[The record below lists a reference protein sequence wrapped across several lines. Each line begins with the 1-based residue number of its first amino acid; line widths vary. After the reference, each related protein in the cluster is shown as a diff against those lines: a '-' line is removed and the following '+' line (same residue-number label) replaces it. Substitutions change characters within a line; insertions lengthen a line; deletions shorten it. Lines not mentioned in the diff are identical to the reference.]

1 MEKQMD
7 KFQVSLDYLTEYTG
21 VRSAVICDHEGLVV
35 SRSPQD
41 DGHDELYAAA
51 GLELIRIVDEGLARM
66 VNPGCDILSLK
77 TGEDWVIV
85 ARASI
90 FYLIVRANRNVDDL
104 LSVRVSRS
112 LEMISSYMDA
122 KYQALLGDEGQ
133 LNRKT
138 VKSTEA
144 TYV

>member
-1 MEKQMD
+1 MD

-21 VRSAVICDHEGLVV
+21 VRSAVICDDEGLVI

-41 DGHDELYAAA
+41 DGHDELHAAA
-51 GLELIRIVDEGLARM
+51 GLELIRIVEEGLAKI
-66 VNPGCDILSLK
+66 VNPGCDYLSLK
-77 TGEDWVIV
+77 TGEDWVII

-112 LEMISSYMDA
+112 LDMISSYVDE
-122 KYQALLGDEGQ
+122 KYPALLGDEGQ